1 MFDGIYRLTN
11 PPMEGEQVKLI
22 QAKALRA
29 FASYAVPLGVKVTGV
44 YDEPTAAFIREYQG
58 RKAASGY
65 RPVLPANPT
74 ASIGDCDFATKQ
86 ALGIL
91 PMAPPS
97 PQVQPGPKYVGYAC
111 PGTWGTWNIGP
122 QCMAVNR
129 ASNVWVQGVQ
139 WDTSAFLNPN
149 PQHSYVEARTEG
161 VAELMRLALPD
172 PRPKII
178 AGYSMGADVVVR
190 FLHAWPADRRD
201 EIRGVFT
208 FGSPGRPPGATKLGP
223 DPGGCG
229 ISGIFTPEWARG
241 LEYSYTISGDMYSE
255 SVGVMNPIY
264 ELLTRMEASVDFAK
278 YLFTWLTGIPLDLG
292 SIFSKITAPPTP
304 TGASLLG
311 LLGNT
316 QSAGFGALGP
326 IVGMVTPGPV
336 TKVGDTISLPQILLN
351 IPGIVVA
358 LIGAMKFL
366 FTGSHGRY
374 WVDPIF
380 DGMTAEDHAAQM
392 VRQITGSP

>member
-29 FASYAVPLGVKVTGV
+29 FASYAVPFGVKVNGV
-44 YDEPTAAFIREYQG
+44 YDEPTLRFVMEYQK
-58 RKAASGY
+58 RKNASGY
-65 RPVLPANPT
+65 EPLLPANPT
-74 ASIGDCDFATKQ
+74 ANFGECDYATKR

-91 PMAPPS
+91 PMAPAPT
-97 PQVQPGPKYVGYAC
+97 GPKAPEFVGYAC